1 MTLTRGKASK
11 PTKRLWRKSKADFV
25 STNSDV
31 TKVKTTGFEFLLSL
45 LYCRERREADL
56 CEAYRNAASPEEAT
70 MVLQRYAL
78 RFTISDATLDS
89 LKLPRSTTGLKQ
101 DTNHMVKEEKT
112 TAATRDSETSEHQ
125 HKPVQPK
132 AAKSQE
138 MKIKPTVEQLTP
150 ASSSPVTQS
159 ENVPPRSLQLQS
171 STTES
176 PSLHQKQGNPE
187 EKRSTTICTPTEITQ
202 MQPEATHPAHTLP
215 SPSSATPRPVPLLA
229 AKPYRQPR
237 NSQPGHKPVKVSI
250 NISQNADCLLFCPDL
265 FIYFFLHL
273 FSVLLSFT

>member
-11 PTKRLWRKSKADFV
+11 PTKRLWRTSKDAFV
-25 STNSDV
+25 TNSDV
-31 TKVKTTGFEFLLSL
+31 TKVKTTGFEFLFSL
-45 LYCRERREADL
+45 LYCRERREAEL

-89 LKLPRSTTGLKQ
+89 LKLPRSTSGLKQ
-101 DTNHMVKEEKT
+101 DTNNMVKEEKT
-112 TAATRDSETSEHQ
+112 TAATCDSETSELQ
-125 HKPVQPK
+125 HKPIQPK

-138 MKIKPTVEQLTP
+138 VKIKPTVEQLRP

-176 PSLHQKQGNPE
+176 PSLHEKQGNPE
-187 EKRSTTICTPTEITQ
+187 EKRSSTICTPTEITQ
-202 MQPEATHPAHTLP
+202 MQPDATHPAHTLP
-215 SPSSATPRPVPLLA
+215 SPSSSTPRPVPLLA
-229 AKPYRQPR
+229 AKPYCQPR
-237 NSQPGHKPVKVSI
+237 SSQPGHKPVKASI
-250 NISQNADCLLFCPDL
+250 NISQNADCLLFCPD
-265 FIYFFLHL
+265 FFFFNHL